1 MRNTALVAFV
11 LATITVACAQEP
23 DLSVD
28 LQDKIQP
35 SFSFSG
41 RSVATT
47 FEIQEVPR
55 TEPLSKID
63 PYKVKGQTIWRI
75 TISRRLKAAD
85 WPSVSYGEVANGFSQ
100 SVPEQG
106 PPPKFAAGK
115 LYLARII
122 GDRDHN
128 TGFFFELRNDRIV
141 NVTDKVF
148 GP

>member
-1 MRNTALVAFV
+1 MRNITLIA
-11 LATITVACAQEP
+11 LATMTLACAPEP
-23 DLSVD
+23 DLSLD
-28 LQDKIQP
+28 LKDKVQP

-41 RSVATT
+41 RSFATT

-55 TEPLSKID
+55 TEPLSEID
-63 PYKVKGQTIWRI
+63 PYKVKGETIWRI

-85 WPSVSYGEVANGFSQ
+85 WPSVSYGEVPNDFSQ

-115 LYLARII
+115 LYLARVI
-122 GDRDHN
+122 GDKDYN
-128 TGFFFELRNDRIV
+128 TGFFFELRNNRIV